1 MRGWEKCRGYK
12 RKIGVGEARK
22 REAKVTGEDR
32 VGCYREA
39 DGKGLG
45 RGR

>member
-1 MRGWEKCRGYK
+1 MKGWEKCRGYK
-12 RKIGVGEARK
+12 RKRGVGEARK

-39 DGKGLG
+39 GGSKAG
-45 RGR
+45 